1 MTSGKTSSAPDDV
14 TFVFLDANVVA
25 KPVTR
30 TLLMVGASASS
41 RPSSR
46 GSDSICANASV
57 SRACAS
63 SRSSW

>member
-30 TLLMVGASASS
+30 TLLMVGAS
-41 RPSSR
+41 
-46 GSDSICANASV
+46 
-57 SRACAS
+57 
-63 SRSSW
+63 RSGLVVG